1 VAAAPRTDGPGK
13 PRQIKARTASPA
25 AQMGFRIARLAAGA
39 ARAAA
44 SRRGP
49 HSATACRVLVPLAS
63 PAEPAGAHH
72 WLVPARGHV
81 GHSHHHGED
90 GGEASERIFRL
101 GLAADVAL
109 TAGKAVTGYLSGST
123 AIIAD
128 AAHSLSD
135 IVRAYNGCAES
146 CLLWWLGANRA
157 RFRGVQVLSSV
168 ALLSYRAAKAPR
180 DKEHPY
186 GQSEIT
192 LC

>member
-1 VAAAPRTDGPGK
+1 
-13 PRQIKARTASPA
+13 
-25 AQMGFRIARLAAGA
+25 MGFRFARLVAGA

-49 HSATACRVLVPLAS
+49 HSTAVRRALTPLAS
-63 PAEPAGAHH
+63 PAEPDGVPH

-81 GHSHHHGED
+81 GHSHHHGGD

-109 TAGKAVTGYLSGST
+109 TAGKTVTGYLSGST

-135 IVRAYNGCAES
+135 IVRA
-146 CLLWWLGANRA
+146 
-157 RFRGVQVLSSV
+157 
-168 ALLSYRAAKAPR
+168 
-180 DKEHPY
+180 
-186 GQSEIT
+186 
-192 LC
+192 